1 MQECE
6 KKQKT
11 QFFELSIWLN
21 DDSSISIFVD
31 AVNDVVFVVTVVFI
45 HNISTR
51 HYGQKVIPAHKINK
65 KNPSRKFEK
74 KLSNI
79 FEAFLV
85 SKNEKKICWG
95 RKKLKNAVVRETK
108 RHFFLGFEMN
118 FGCSEMCCNWFI
130 PMEKILFTSYTNHVK
145 DWKCCKAQRIVDKVM
160 FHNWHWSR
168 IFNVFRLKLKVGHFS
183 ETF

>member
-118 FGCSEMCCNWFI
+118 FGSFRNVLQLI
-130 PMEKILFTSYTNHVK
+130 YHNGKNIFTSPTNHVT
-145 DWKCCKAQRIVDKVM
+145 DWKCCKAQRIVDNLM

>member
-51 HYGQKVIPAHKINK
+51 HYGQKVIPVHKTYK
-65 KNPSRKFEK
+65 KNPGRKFEK

-85 SKNEKKICWG
+85 S
-95 RKKLKNAVVRETK
+95 
-108 RHFFLGFEMN
+108 
-118 FGCSEMCCNWFI
+118 
-130 PMEKILFTSYTNHVK
+130 
-145 DWKCCKAQRIVDKVM
+145 
-160 FHNWHWSR
+160 
-168 IFNVFRLKLKVGHFS
+168 
-183 ETF
+183 